1 MFMGLSAIA
10 QRVESTRLI
19 CLLSSGLPGK
29 VSTLR
34 RLSLNIFC
42 IWRLNGKQLASPID
56 ATIKFDESHYLAEC
70 REVPLYATG
79 NTDQEAKKN
88 LVIQI
93 EELLEDLNSD
103 DNLSDE
109 WLAHKRYL
117 NERVVNEKR
126 SV

>member
-1 MFMGLSAIA
+1 MSFKLG
-10 QRVESTRLI
+10 STGKSFNVKELI
-19 CLLSSGLPGK
+19 LEY
-29 VSTLR
+29 
-34 RLSLNIFC
+34 FC